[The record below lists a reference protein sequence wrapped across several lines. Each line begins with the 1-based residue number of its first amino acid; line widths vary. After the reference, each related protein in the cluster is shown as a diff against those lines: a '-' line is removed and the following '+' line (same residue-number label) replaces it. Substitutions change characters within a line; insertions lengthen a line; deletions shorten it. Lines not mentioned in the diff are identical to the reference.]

1 MSHSKHR
8 KENDC
13 LNCGAVV
20 HGNYCHVCGQE
31 NIETKESFWGLLT
44 HFIYDITHFDGKF
57 FTTIKY
63 LLFKPGF
70 LSHEYLKGRRN
81 SYLHP
86 IRMYVF
92 TSAFFFLIIFSF
104 YKDIGMVN
112 FDTPTNAVEII
123 QDLKKEKEL
132 TEKKLLKPN
141 ISISGKEKLKRKI
154 MLLDSD
160 INVLLKDT
168 TKKDNLVSDDKK
180 NFQFSNSTDNYDYKS
195 IREYDSIQA
204 TLSKEKRNNY
214 LERFFEKI
222 NIRKTEKYG
231 DDDKKYIEVLQDNF
245 IHHFPQVLFT
255 SLPFFALLL
264 KLLYRRQRKIFYI
277 NHVIFTIHLYC
288 AIFIIILLRLWTGS
302 IFNWFHASMPGLLKF
317 IFFIG
322 ALFYL
327 YKSLRNFYEQRRAK
341 TILKFSLLTILTFFL
356 LAIIS
361 LIFLIFTISTI

>member
-92 TSAFFFLIIFSF
+92 TSAFFFLIFFSF
-104 YKDIGMVN
+104 YNDWGIIKHDSA
-112 FDTPTNAVEII
+112 TNAVEII

-154 MLLDSD
+154 MLIDSD
-160 INVLLKDT
+160 INVLQKDT
-168 TKKDNLVSDDKK
+168 TKKDKLVSDNK
-180 NFQFSNSTDNYDYKS
+180 NNFEISTTTGEYQYKS
-195 IREYDSIQA
+195 IQEYDSIQV
-204 TLSKEKRNNY
+204 TLPKDKRDNY
-214 LERFFEKI
+214 FESFFEKI
-222 NIRKTEKYG
+222 DIRKTEKFGNNNEAYN
-231 DDDKKYIEVLQDNF
+231 KSFKETF
-245 IHHFPQVLFT
+245 IHLFPQILFT
-255 SLPFFALLL
+255 SLPLFSLLL
-264 KLLYRRQRKIFYI
+264 KLLYIRRKKIFYV

-288 AIFIIILLRLWTGS
+288 AIFIIILIALWTGS
-302 IFNWFHASMPGLLKF
+302 IFSWFHASMSSFLKL
-317 IFFIG
+317 IFFVG

-341 TILKFSLLTILTFFL
+341 TILKFCLLIGLTFIL
-356 LAIIS
+356 LII
-361 LIFLIFTISTI
+361 LMLLFLIFTLSTI